1 MNRAI
6 RIALCLLMVVS
17 PALASALGHGSGAD
31 QNTIRSPAS
40 QRPAASDS
48 MEICAN
54 VPIPDG
60 WVVVS
65 IRPGCGT
72 GFGLYEIRRVDPDR
86 YPTMAMCAVTAVPKG
101 WGVTS
106 IQGGCVSGVPY
117 YQIQYAGPNSL
128 PFSVCN
134 VPAFEMPKGWVATY
148 VRQGCALPGYT
159 YWYIEKAL
167 PERGTMDICNVAPI
181 PEGWV
186 IVAQRAG
193 CFSSGGLLTIRHMP

>member
-6 RIALCLLMVVS
+6 RIVLCLLMAVF

-31 QNTIRSPAS
+31 PNTVRSPAS

-117 YQIQYAGPNSL
+117 Y
-128 PFSVCN
+128 
-134 VPAFEMPKGWVATY
+134 
-148 VRQGCALPGYT
+148 
-159 YWYIEKAL
+159 
-167 PERGTMDICNVAPI
+167 
-181 PEGWV
+181 
-186 IVAQRAG
+186 
-193 CFSSGGLLTIRHMP
+193 